1 MHDEVKM
8 FKYFFFFVRRYC
20 LWIVGGNGTTLFSSS
35 SVWQNIIKD
44 VQDRGCF
51 FDVSDD
57 KDLSNAVIKATIEL
71 DDADN
76 SVKMESLHISRPRFQ
91 VLKLPS

>member
-1 MHDEVKM
+1 M

-35 SVWQNIIKD
+35 SVWQKIIKD